1 MRISVLKSYVLS
13 RNNQPKFSSASSY
26 RGAFFGVIMTDS
38 KKPQAQYLKDYKAP
52 NFLIDHTDL
61 TFDLQPTNT
70 TVTSVLTLTRVG
82 DNQSPL
88 ILDGI
93 DLRLTSL
100 SIDAI
105 EITDYSVVDE
115 QLIIN
120 NLPER
125 CKLRIVTE
133 ISPETNT
140 SLEGLYLS
148 GGAYCTQ
155 CEAQGFRKITYYMDR
170 PDVLSTFD
178 VTIIADSSYT
188 HLLSNGNQ
196 IDKGETPD
204 GRHFS
209 KWQDPFKKPSY
220 LFALVAGD
228 FDVLNDT
235 YTTKS
240 GRKIDLAL
248 FVDKGNLPK
257 TPHAMQSLKKS
268 MQWDEE
274 RFNLEY
280 DLDIYM
286 IVAVDFFNMGAME
299 NKGLNI
305 FNSKCV
311 LANQETATDKDYHT
325 IESIVGHEY
334 FHNWTGN
341 RVTCRDWFQLSLK
354 EGLTVFRDQE
364 FSSDLGSR
372 ALNRIDAVKVMRT
385 HQFSEDAGPMA
396 HPIRPEKVIEMN
408 NFYTV
413 TVYDKGAEVIRMMH
427 TLLGEVNFQKGMAL
441 YFKRHDGQ
449 AVTCDDFV
457 SAMSDASG
465 VNLEQF
471 KRWYS
476 QAGTPRLNAVEHYD
490 SAANTYTLTI
500 EQNAPINQPDNKP
513 LHIPFAIE
521 LLDES
526 GSSIELQYKG
536 LKVSNVLDVTDK
548 KQSYT
553 FENVTCKPVAVL
565 LEDFSAPCILTQQTT
580 ELELLHIMR
589 FARSDF
595 SRWDAQQQLFIKAV
609 KAAINSDTQFQLSD
623 EIIEALRVL
632 IVSKQGDL
640 ALIAELLKLPSFDT
654 LAAEFEI
661 IPVDEIIRVVAQFEI
676 QIATSLNDELIAC
689 FGSLHDDGSINA
701 EAVAVRSLQ
710 QICLHYLAKVPS
722 TQTDKFIKLAAS
734 SSNMTNVLGA
744 LSAVVKASHP
754 LCDDLLSHFDS
765 QWRHDVLVMDKWFAL
780 QAMQTG
786 EDAIINI
793 KSLYEHPSFD
803 FSNPNRVRALVGSF
817 SYFNTQ
823 QFHRADGQGYELL
836 GDLLVK
842 LNAINPQNAS
852 RMLTPFMSWKR
863 YDKTRSA
870 LMKTQLERLSNLDG
884 LSDDLFEK
892 VEKALN

>member
-1 MRISVLKSYVLS
+1 M
-13 RNNQPKFSSASSY
+13 SATS
-26 RGAFFGVIMTDS
+26 
-38 KKPQAQYLKDYKAP
+38 KPQAQYLKDYQAP
-52 NFLIDHTDL
+52 QFSIQH
-61 TFDLQPTNT
+61 
-70 TVTSVLTLTRVG
+70 
-82 DNQSPL
+82 
-88 ILDGI
+88 I
-93 DLRLTSL
+93 DLRFELAPLKTSVQSTMTINRTDESNADLALDGVDLTLISVKV
-100 SIDAI
+100 DDKAYD
-105 EITDYSVVDE
+105 DYTLEDE
-115 QLIIN
+115 KLIIH
-120 NLPER
+120 NLPESFIL
-125 CKLRIVTE
+125 KIE
-133 ISPETNT
+133 NHIDPQTNT

-155 CEAQGFRKITYYMDR
+155 CEAEGFRKITYYLDR
-170 PDVLSTFD
+170 PDVLASFD
-178 VTIIADSSYT
+178 VTIIADKKYT

-196 IDKGETPD
+196 IESGNLDD
-204 GRHFS
+204 GRHFV

-228 FDVLNDT
+228 FDVLRDH
-235 YTTKS
+235 YTTQS
-240 GRKIDLAL
+240 GRKVELAL
-248 FVDKGNLPK
+248 FVDKGNLSK
-257 TPHAMQSLKKS
+257 TPHAMTSLKKS

-427 TLLGEVNFQKGMAL
+427 TLLGEEKFQQGMAL
-441 YFKRHDGQ
+441 YFERHDGQ

-457 SAMSDASG
+457 AAMSDASG
-465 VNLEQF
+465 IDLTQF

-476 QAGTPRLNAVEHYD
+476 QAGTPKLNVEQAYD
-490 SAANTYTLTI
+490 EQNQTFTLNI
-500 EQNAPINQPDNKP
+500 EQFAPDNQPNNAL

-521 LLDES
+521 LLDSEGQS
-526 GSSIELQYKG
+526 LPLVIDNQPQDS
-536 LKVSNVLDVTDK
+536 VL
-548 KQSYT
+548 
-553 FENVTCKPVAVL
+553 NVTEKTQQFVFEGIKQRPVAVL
-565 LEDFSAPCILTQQTT
+565 LEDFSAPCIVNQNTSAAD
-580 ELELLHIMR
+580 LLHIMR

-595 SRWDAQQQLFIKAV
+595 SRWDAQQRLFSNEM
-609 KAAINSDTQFQLSD
+609 KAAIASGEACLSD
-623 EIIEALRVL
+623 DILSALKLLVDNRE
-632 IVSKQGDL
+632 GDL
-640 ALIAELLKLPSFDT
+640 ALIAELLKLPSYDT
-654 LAAEFEI
+654 LAAEYAV
-661 IPVDEIIRVVAQFEI
+661 IPVDDIIAVQNAFES
-676 QIATSLNDELIAC
+676 QIANFLTESLVNCYNALE
-689 FGSLHDDGSINA
+689 DDGSTSA
-701 EAVAVRSLQ
+701 TAVAVRALKQ
-710 QICLHYLAKVPS
+710 LCLHYLAKTNHSDVNGLIEES
-722 TQTDKFIKLAAS
+722 AHS
-734 SSNMTNVLGA
+734 NNMTNALAA
-744 LSAVVKASHP
+744 LSAVVKANHS
-754 LCDDLLSHFDS
+754 LCDTLLTEFDAK
-765 QWRHDVLVMDKWFAL
+765 WRHDVLVMDKWFAL
-780 QAMQTG
+780 QAMKDSATSIS
-786 EDAIINI
+786 DI
-793 KSLYEHPSFD
+793 KALYDHPSFD
-803 FSNPNRVRALVGSF
+803 FGNPNRVRALVGSF
-817 SYFNTQ
+817 SHFNIT
-823 QFHRADGQGYELL
+823 QFHRTDGKGYQLL

-842 LNAINPQNAS
+842 LNDINPQNAS

-863 YDKTRSA
+863 YDENRSA
-870 LMKTQLERLSNLDG
+870 AMKAQLQRLADLDG

-892 VEKALN
+892 VEKALES

>member
-1 MRISVLKSYVLS
+1 MS
-13 RNNQPKFSSASSY
+13 
-26 RGAFFGVIMTDS
+26 TTT
-38 KKPQAQYLKDYKAP
+38 KPQAQYLKDYQAP
-52 NFLIDHTDL
+52 QFSIQHINLRFELAPLKTSVQSTMTINRTDESNADLALDGVDL
-61 TFDLQPTNT
+61 TLI
-70 TVTSVLTLTRVG
+70 SVKVDDQAYDDYTL
-82 DNQSPL
+82 
-88 ILDGI
+88 
-93 DLRLTSL
+93 
-100 SIDAI
+100 
-105 EITDYSVVDE
+105 EDE
-115 QLIIN
+115 KLIIH
-120 NLPER
+120 NLPASFILKIENH
-125 CKLRIVTE
+125 ID
-133 ISPETNT
+133 PQTNT

-155 CEAQGFRKITYYMDR
+155 CEAEGFRKITYYLDR
-170 PDVLSTFD
+170 PDVLASFD
-178 VTIIADSSYT
+178 VTIIADKKYT

-196 IDKGETPD
+196 IESGNLDD
-204 GRHFS
+204 GRHFV

-228 FDVLNDT
+228 FDVLRDH
-235 YTTKS
+235 YTTQS
-240 GRKIDLAL
+240 GRKVELAL
-248 FVDKGNLPK
+248 FVDKGNLSK
-257 TPHAMQSLKKS
+257 TPHAMTSLKKS

-427 TLLGEVNFQKGMAL
+427 TLLGEEKFQQGMAL
-441 YFKRHDGQ
+441 YFERHDGQ

-457 SAMSDASG
+457 AAMSDASG
-465 VNLEQF
+465 IDLTQF

-476 QAGTPRLNAVEHYD
+476 QAGTPKLSVEQEFDEKNQTFRL
-490 SAANTYTLTI
+490 SI
-500 EQNAPINQPDNKP
+500 EQFAPDNQPNNAL

-521 LLDES
+521 LLDSEGQS
-526 GSSIELQYKG
+526 LPLIIDNQLQD
-536 LKVSNVLDVTDK
+536 SVL
-548 KQSYT
+548 
-553 FENVTCKPVAVL
+553 NVTEKTQQFVFEGIKQRPVAVL
-565 LEDFSAPCILTQQTT
+565 LEDFSAPCIVNQDTSAAD
-580 ELELLHIMR
+580 LLHIMR

-595 SRWDAQQQLFIKAV
+595 SRWDAQQRLFTNEM
-609 KAAINSDTQFQLSD
+609 KAAIASGEACLSD
-623 EIIEALRVL
+623 DILFALKAL
-632 IVSKQGDL
+632 IDQREGDL
-640 ALIAELLKLPSFDT
+640 ALIAELLKLPSYDT
-654 LAAEFEI
+654 LAAEYAV
-661 IPVDEIIRVVAQFEI
+661 IPVDDIIAVQNAFES
-676 QIATSLNDELIAC
+676 QIATHLTESLVNCYNALE
-689 FGSLHDDGSINA
+689 DDGSTSA
-701 EAVAVRSLQ
+701 TAVAVRALKQ
-710 QICLHYLAKVPS
+710 LCLHYLAKTNHSDVNS
-722 TQTDKFIKLAAS
+722 LIIESAHS
-734 SSNMTNVLGA
+734 INMTNALAA
-744 LSAVVKASHP
+744 LSAVVKANHS
-754 LCDDLLSHFDS
+754 LCDTLLTEFDAK
-765 QWRHDVLVMDKWFAL
+765 WRHDVLVMDKWFAL
-780 QAMQTG
+780 QAMKDSATS
-786 EDAIINI
+786 INDI
-793 KSLYEHPSFD
+793 KALYEHPSFD
-803 FSNPNRVRALVGSF
+803 FGNPNRVRALVGSF
-817 SYFNTQ
+817 SHFNIT
-823 QFHRADGQGYELL
+823 QFHRADGKGYQLL

-842 LNAINPQNAS
+842 LNDINPQNAS

-863 YDKTRSA
+863 YDENRSA
-870 LMKTQLERLSNLDG
+870 AMKAQLQRLADLDG

-892 VEKALN
+892 VEKALES

>member
-1 MRISVLKSYVLS
+1 MTE
-13 RNNQPKFSSASSY
+13 SS
-26 RGAFFGVIMTDS
+26 
-38 KKPQAQYLKDYKAP
+38 KPQAQYLKDYKAP
-52 NFLIDHTDL
+52 DFLIDHTEL
-61 TFDLQPTNT
+61 TFDLQPLSTK
-70 TVTSVLTLTRVG
+70 VSSLLTLTRVG
-82 DNQSPL
+82 DKKAPL
-88 ILDGI
+88 VLDGI
-93 DLRLTSL
+93 DLRLLSL
-100 SIDAI
+100 SIDTVD
-105 EITDYSVVDE
+105 ITDYEIIGE

-120 NLPER
+120 NLPDS
-125 CKLRIVTE
+125 CQLSIVTE

-170 PDVLSTFD
+170 PDVLATFD
-178 VTIIADSSYT
+178 VTIIADKKYLQ
-188 HLLSNGNQ
+188 LLSNGNQ
-196 IDKGETPD
+196 VDSGETQD
-204 GRHFS
+204 GRHFV

-228 FDVLNDT
+228 FDVLKDT

-240 GRKIDLAL
+240 GRDVELAL
-248 FVDKGNLPK
+248 FVDKGNLSK
-257 TPHAMQSLKKS
+257 TPHAIASLKKA

-299 NKGLNI
+299 NKGLNV

-427 TLLGEVNFQKGMAL
+427 TLLGETNFQKGMTL
-441 YFKRHDGQ
+441 YFERHDGQ

-465 VNLEQF
+465 VDLEQF
-471 KRWYS
+471 KQWYS
-476 QAGTPRLNAVEHYD
+476 QSGTPRLNAIQEFD
-490 SAANTYTLTI
+490 SSSNTYTLTI
-500 EQNAPINQPDNKP
+500 EQTAPANQPENKK

-521 LLDES
+521 LLDAN
-526 GSSIELQYKG
+526 GQSIALQYKG
-536 LKVSNVLDVTDK
+536 KKLDHVLDVTNAT
-548 KQSYT
+548 QT
-553 FENVTCKPVAVL
+553 FSFDNILEKPVAVL
-565 LEDFSAPCILTQQTT
+565 LEDFSAPCILNQQTT
-580 ELELLHIMR
+580 EPELLHIMR

-595 SRWDAQQQLFIKAV
+595 SRWDAQQQLFIKAI
-609 KAAINSDTQFQLSD
+609 KSQITDATNSVLSS
-623 EIIEALRVL
+623 EIINALRVL
-632 IVSKQGDL
+632 INTKEGDL
-640 ALIAELLKLPSFDT
+640 ALIAELFKLPSFDT
-654 LAAEFEI
+654 LAAEFDV
-661 IPVDEIIRVVAQFEI
+661 IPVDDIIEITEKFEQ
-676 QIATSLNDELIAC
+676 QIADELADELLSC
-689 FGSLHDDGSINA
+689 YESLEDDGSISA
-701 EAVAVRSLQ
+701 SAVANRALK
-710 QICLHYLAKVPS
+710 QICLHYLAK
-722 TQTDKFIKLAAS
+722 TQKPEAVTFIKEAAS
-734 SSNMTNVLGA
+734 STNMTNVLGA

-754 LCDDLLSHFDS
+754 VRDELLSHFDS

-780 QAMQTG
+780 QAMQSGST
-786 EDAIINI
+786 AIDDI
-793 KSLYEHPSFD
+793 KALYEHPCFD

-817 SYFNTQ
+817 SHFNTA
-823 QFHRADGQGYELL
+823 QFHRADAQGYALL
-836 GDLLVK
+836 GDLLIK

-863 YDKTRSA
+863 YDDVRSQA
-870 LMKTQLERLSNLDG
+870 MKLQLQRLANLDG
-884 LSDDLFEK
+884 LSADLYEK
-892 VEKALN
+892 VEKALA

>member
-1 MRISVLKSYVLS
+1 M
-13 RNNQPKFSSASSY
+13 SATS
-26 RGAFFGVIMTDS
+26 
-38 KKPQAQYLKDYKAP
+38 KPQAQYLKDYQAP
-52 NFLIDHTDL
+52 QFSIQHIDLHFELAPLKTSVQSTMTINRTDESNADLSLDGVDL
-61 TFDLQPTNT
+61 TLI
-70 TVTSVLTLTRVG
+70 SVIIDDKAYNDYTL
-82 DNQSPL
+82 
-88 ILDGI
+88 
-93 DLRLTSL
+93 
-100 SIDAI
+100 
-105 EITDYSVVDE
+105 EDE
-115 QLIIN
+115 KLIIH
-120 NLPER
+120 NLPKNFILKIENQ
-125 CKLRIVTE
+125 ID
-133 ISPETNT
+133 PQTNT

-155 CEAQGFRKITYYMDR
+155 CEAEGFRKITYYLDR
-170 PDVLSTFD
+170 PDVLASFD
-178 VTIIADSSYT
+178 VTIIADKKYT

-196 IDKGETPD
+196 IESGNLDD
-204 GRHFS
+204 GRHFV

-228 FDVLNDT
+228 FDVLRDH
-235 YTTKS
+235 YTTQS
-240 GRKIDLAL
+240 GRKVELAL
-248 FVDKGNLPK
+248 FVDKGNLSK
-257 TPHAMQSLKKS
+257 TPHAMTSLKKS

-427 TLLGEVNFQKGMAL
+427 TLLGEEKFQLGMAL
-441 YFKRHDGQ
+441 YFERHDGQ

-457 SAMSDASG
+457 AAMSDASG
-465 VNLEQF
+465 IDLTQF

-476 QAGTPRLNAVEHYD
+476 QAGTPKLNVEQVY
-490 SAANTYTLTI
+490 NEQNQTFTLSI
-500 EQNAPINQPDNKP
+500 EQFAPDNQPNNAL

-521 LLDES
+521 LLDSEGQS
-526 GSSIELQYKG
+526 LPLVIDNQPQDS
-536 LKVSNVLDVTDK
+536 VL
-548 KQSYT
+548 
-553 FENVTCKPVAVL
+553 NVTEKTQKFVFEDITQRPVAVL
-565 LEDFSAPCILTQQTT
+565 LEDFSAPCIVNQNTSAAD
-580 ELELLHIMR
+580 LLHIMR

-595 SRWDAQQQLFIKAV
+595 SRWDAQQRLFTNEM
-609 KAAINSDTQFQLSD
+609 KAAIASGEACLSD
-623 EIIEALRVL
+623 DILSALKLLVDNRE
-632 IVSKQGDL
+632 GDL
-640 ALIAELLKLPSFDT
+640 ALIAELLKLPSYDT
-654 LAAEFEI
+654 LAAEYAV
-661 IPVDEIIRVVAQFEI
+661 IPVDDIIAVQNAFES
-676 QIATSLNDELIAC
+676 QIANFLTESLVNCYNALD
-689 FGSLHDDGSINA
+689 DDGSTSA
-701 EAVAVRSLQ
+701 TAVAVRALKQ
-710 QICLHYLAKVPS
+710 LCLYYLAKTNHSEVS
-722 TQTDKFIKLAAS
+722 SLIRESAN
-734 SSNMTNVLGA
+734 SSNMTNALAA
-744 LSAVVKASHP
+744 LSAVVKANHP
-754 LCDDLLSHFDS
+754 LCDTLLNEFDAK
-765 QWRHDVLVMDKWFAL
+765 WRHDVLVMDKWFAL
-780 QAMQTG
+780 QAMKDSATS
-786 EDAIINI
+786 INDI
-793 KSLYEHPSFD
+793 KALYDHPSFD
-803 FSNPNRVRALVGSF
+803 FGNPNRVRALVGSF
-817 SYFNTQ
+817 SHFNIT
-823 QFHRADGQGYELL
+823 QFHRADGKGYQLL

-842 LNAINPQNAS
+842 LNDINPQNAS

-863 YDKTRSA
+863 YDENRSA
-870 LMKTQLERLSNLDG
+870 AMKAQLQRLADLDG

-892 VEKALN
+892 VEKALES

>member
-1 MRISVLKSYVLS
+1 MTVSAK
-13 RNNQPKFSSASSY
+13 PK
-26 RGAFFGVIMTDS
+26 
-38 KKPQAQYLKDYKAP
+38 AQYLKDYTAP
-52 NFLIDHTDL
+52 NFSIEHTEL
-61 TFDLQPTNT
+61 TFDLQPLNT
-70 TVTSVLTLTRVG
+70 KVTALLTLKRTT
-82 DNQSPL
+82 NQNSAL
-88 ILDGI
+88 VLDGI
-93 DLRLTSL
+93 DLQLVELQVDNIAYTNYK
-100 SIDAI
+100 I
-105 EITDYSVVDE
+105 EGE
-115 QLIIN
+115 HLIIN
-120 NLPER
+120 DLPHT
-125 CKLRIVTE
+125 CQLKIVTE
-133 ISPETNT
+133 ISPDTNT

-155 CEAQGFRKITYYMDR
+155 CEAQGFRKITYFLDR
-170 PDVLSTFD
+170 PDVLSTYD
-178 VTIIADSSYT
+178 VTIIADKSFK

-196 IDKGETPD
+196 IDSGETAD
-204 GRHFS
+204 GRHFA

-228 FDVLNDT
+228 FDVLKDT

-240 GRKIDLAL
+240 GREIELAL
-248 FVDKGNLPK
+248 FVDKGNLSK
-257 TPHAMQSLKKS
+257 TPHAINSLRKA
-268 MQWDEE
+268 MHWDET

-299 NKGLNI
+299 NKGLNV

-427 TLLGEVNFQKGMAL
+427 TLLGEVNFQKGMQL
-441 YFKRHDGQ
+441 YFERHDGQ

-457 SAMSDASG
+457 AAMSDASG
-465 VNLEQF
+465 IDLTQF

-476 QAGTPRLNAVEHYD
+476 QSGTPRLNATQHYD
-490 SAANTYTLTI
+490 HDKQLYTLTI
-500 EQNAPINQPDNKP
+500 EQTAPLNQPDNKS

-521 LLDES
+521 LLDEN
-526 GSSIELQYKG
+526 GQSIALTYQGEKRDH
-536 LKVSNVLDVTDK
+536 VL
-548 KQSYT
+548 
-553 FENVTCKPVAVL
+553 NVTAPTQTFYFDQIPARPVAVL
-565 LEDFSAPCILTQQTT
+565 LEDFSAPCILSQQNS
-580 ELELLHIMR
+580 EPDLLHIMR
-589 FARSDF
+589 YARSDF
-595 SRWDAQQQLFIKAV
+595 SRWDAQQQLFINAVKQAV
-609 KAAINSDTQFQLSD
+609 KAPEHATLSENVIN
-623 EIIEALRVL
+623 ALRVL
-632 IVSKQGDL
+632 ISAQSGDL
-640 ALIAELLKLPSFDT
+640 ALVAELIKLPSFDT
-654 LAAEFEI
+654 FAAEFDI
-661 IPVDEIIRVVAQFEI
+661 IPVDEIITITRLFEQ
-676 QIATSLNDELIAC
+676 QIAEQLSDELLHC
-689 FGSLHDDGSINA
+689 YSSLVDDGSINPD
-701 EAVAVRSLQ
+701 AVAIRALKGV
-710 QICLHYLAKVPS
+710 CLHYLAKIPS
-722 TQTDKFIKLAAS
+722 EQVDRFIKESADS
-734 SSNMTNVLGA
+734 PNMTNVLA
-744 LSAVVKASHP
+744 SLSAVVKASHP
-754 LCDDLLSHFDS
+754 LRTTLLDHFDS

-780 QAMQTG
+780 QAMQSG
-786 EDAIINI
+786 DDAIDNI
-793 KSLYEHPSFD
+793 KALYAHPSFD

-817 SYFNTQ
+817 SHFNTA
-823 QFHRADGQGYELL
+823 QFHRKDGEGYALL
-836 GDLLVK
+836 GDLLIK

-863 YDKTRSA
+863 FDTTRA
-870 LMKTQLERLSNLDG
+870 QAMKAQLQRLANLEG
-884 LSDDLFEK
+884 LSADLFEK

>member
-1 MRISVLKSYVLS
+1 M
-13 RNNQPKFSSASSY
+13 SATS
-26 RGAFFGVIMTDS
+26 
-38 KKPQAQYLKDYKAP
+38 KPQAQYLKDYQAP
-52 NFLIDHTDL
+52 QFSIQH
-61 TFDLQPTNT
+61 
-70 TVTSVLTLTRVG
+70 
-82 DNQSPL
+82 
-88 ILDGI
+88 I
-93 DLRLTSL
+93 DLRFELAPLKTSVQSTMTINRTDESNADLALDGVDLTLISVKV
-100 SIDAI
+100 DDKAYD
-105 EITDYSVVDE
+105 DYTLEDE
-115 QLIIN
+115 KLIIH
-120 NLPER
+120 NLPESFIL
-125 CKLRIVTE
+125 KIE
-133 ISPETNT
+133 NHIDPQTNT

-155 CEAQGFRKITYYMDR
+155 CEAEGFRKITYYLDR
-170 PDVLSTFD
+170 PDVLASFD
-178 VTIIADSSYT
+178 VTIIADKKYT

-196 IDKGETPD
+196 IESGNLDD
-204 GRHFS
+204 GRHFV

-228 FDVLNDT
+228 FDVLRDH
-235 YTTKS
+235 YTTQS
-240 GRKIDLAL
+240 GRKVELAL
-248 FVDKGNLPK
+248 FVDKGNLSK
-257 TPHAMQSLKKS
+257 TPHAMTSLKKS

-427 TLLGEVNFQKGMAL
+427 TLLGEEKFQQGMAL
-441 YFKRHDGQ
+441 YFERHDGQ

-457 SAMSDASG
+457 AAMSDASG
-465 VNLEQF
+465 IDLTQF

-476 QAGTPRLNAVEHYD
+476 QAGTPKLNVEQAYD
-490 SAANTYTLTI
+490 EQNQTFTLNI
-500 EQNAPINQPDNKP
+500 EQFAPDNQPNNAL

-521 LLDES
+521 LLDSEGQSLPLVIDNQPQES
-526 GSSIELQYKG
+526 
-536 LKVSNVLDVTDK
+536 VL
-548 KQSYT
+548 
-553 FENVTCKPVAVL
+553 NVTEKTQQFVFEGIKQRPVAVL
-565 LEDFSAPCILTQQTT
+565 LEDFSAPCIVNQNTSAAD
-580 ELELLHIMR
+580 LLHIMR

-595 SRWDAQQQLFIKAV
+595 SRWDAQQRLFTNEM
-609 KAAINSDTQFQLSD
+609 KAAIASGEACLSD
-623 EIIEALRVL
+623 DILSALKLLVDNRE
-632 IVSKQGDL
+632 GDL
-640 ALIAELLKLPSFDT
+640 ALIAELLKLPSYDT
-654 LAAEFEI
+654 LAAEYAV
-661 IPVDEIIRVVAQFEI
+661 IPVDDIIAVQNAFES
-676 QIATSLNDELIAC
+676 QIANFLTESLVNCYNALE
-689 FGSLHDDGSINA
+689 DDGSTSA
-701 EAVAVRSLQ
+701 TAVAVRALKQ
-710 QICLHYLAKVPS
+710 LCLHYLAKTNHSDVNGLIEES
-722 TQTDKFIKLAAS
+722 AHS
-734 SSNMTNVLGA
+734 NNMTNALAA
-744 LSAVVKASHP
+744 LSAVVKANHS
-754 LCDDLLSHFDS
+754 LCDTLLTEFDAK
-765 QWRHDVLVMDKWFAL
+765 WRHDVLVMDKWFAL
-780 QAMQTG
+780 QAMKDSATSIS
-786 EDAIINI
+786 DI
-793 KSLYEHPSFD
+793 KALYDHPSFD
-803 FSNPNRVRALVGSF
+803 FGNPNRVRALVGSF
-817 SYFNTQ
+817 SHFNIT
-823 QFHRADGQGYELL
+823 QFHRADGKGYQLL

-842 LNAINPQNAS
+842 LNNINPQNAS

-863 YDKTRSA
+863 YDENRSA
-870 LMKTQLERLSNLDG
+870 AMKAQLQRLADLDG

-892 VEKALN
+892 VEKALES

>member
-1 MRISVLKSYVLS
+1 MS
-13 RNNQPKFSSASSY
+13 
-26 RGAFFGVIMTDS
+26 TTT
-38 KKPQAQYLKDYKAP
+38 KPQAQYLKDYQAP
-52 NFLIDHTDL
+52 QFSIQHINLRFELAPLKTSVQSTMTINRTDESNADLALDGVDL
-61 TFDLQPTNT
+61 TLI
-70 TVTSVLTLTRVG
+70 SVKVDDQAYDDYTL
-82 DNQSPL
+82 
-88 ILDGI
+88 
-93 DLRLTSL
+93 
-100 SIDAI
+100 
-105 EITDYSVVDE
+105 EDE
-115 QLIIN
+115 KLIIH
-120 NLPER
+120 NLPASFILKIENH
-125 CKLRIVTE
+125 ID
-133 ISPETNT
+133 PQTNT

-155 CEAQGFRKITYYMDR
+155 CEAEGFRKITYYLDR
-170 PDVLSTFD
+170 PDVLASFD
-178 VTIIADSSYT
+178 VTIIADKKYT

-196 IDKGETPD
+196 IESGNLDD
-204 GRHFS
+204 GRHFV

-228 FDVLNDT
+228 FDVLRDH
-235 YTTKS
+235 YTTQS
-240 GRKIDLAL
+240 GRKVELAL
-248 FVDKGNLPK
+248 FVDKGNLSK
-257 TPHAMQSLKKS
+257 TPHAMTSLKKS

-427 TLLGEVNFQKGMAL
+427 TLLGEEKFQQGMAL
-441 YFKRHDGQ
+441 YFERHDGQ

-457 SAMSDASG
+457 AAMSDASG
-465 VNLEQF
+465 IDLTQF

-476 QAGTPRLNAVEHYD
+476 QAGTPKLSVEQEFD
-490 SAANTYTLTI
+490 EKNQTFTLSI
-500 EQNAPINQPDNKP
+500 EQFAPDNQPNNAL

-521 LLDES
+521 LLDSEGQS
-526 GSSIELQYKG
+526 LPLIIDNQLQD
-536 LKVSNVLDVTDK
+536 SVL
-548 KQSYT
+548 
-553 FENVTCKPVAVL
+553 NVTEKTQQFVFEGIKQRPVAVL
-565 LEDFSAPCILTQQTT
+565 LEDFSAPCIVNQDTSAAD
-580 ELELLHIMR
+580 LLHIMR

-595 SRWDAQQQLFIKAV
+595 SHWDAQQRLFTNEM
-609 KAAINSDTQFQLSD
+609 KAAIASGEACLSD
-623 EIIEALRVL
+623 DILFALKAL
-632 IVSKQGDL
+632 IDQREGDL
-640 ALIAELLKLPSFDT
+640 ALIAELLKLPSYDT
-654 LAAEFEI
+654 LAAEYAV
-661 IPVDEIIRVVAQFEI
+661 IPVDDIIAVQNAFES
-676 QIATSLNDELIAC
+676 QIATHLTESLVNCYNALE
-689 FGSLHDDGSINA
+689 DDGSTSA
-701 EAVAVRSLQ
+701 TAVAVRALKQ
-710 QICLHYLAKVPS
+710 LCLHYLAKTNHSDVNS
-722 TQTDKFIKLAAS
+722 LIIESAHS
-734 SSNMTNVLGA
+734 INMTNALAA
-744 LSAVVKASHP
+744 LSAVVKANHS
-754 LCDDLLSHFDS
+754 LCDTLLTEFDAK
-765 QWRHDVLVMDKWFAL
+765 WRHDVLVMDKWFAL
-780 QAMQTG
+780 QAMKDSATS
-786 EDAIINI
+786 INDI
-793 KSLYEHPSFD
+793 KALYEHPSFD
-803 FSNPNRVRALVGSF
+803 FGNPNRVRALVGSF
-817 SYFNTQ
+817 SHFNIT
-823 QFHRADGQGYELL
+823 QFHRADGKGYQLL

-842 LNAINPQNAS
+842 LNDINPQNAS

-863 YDKTRSA
+863 YDENRSA
-870 LMKTQLERLSNLDG
+870 AMKAQLQRLADLDG

-892 VEKALN
+892 VEKALES

>member
-1 MRISVLKSYVLS
+1 M
-13 RNNQPKFSSASSY
+13 SATS
-26 RGAFFGVIMTDS
+26 
-38 KKPQAQYLKDYKAP
+38 KPQAQYLKDYQAP
-52 NFLIDHTDL
+52 QFSIQH
-61 TFDLQPTNT
+61 
-70 TVTSVLTLTRVG
+70 
-82 DNQSPL
+82 
-88 ILDGI
+88 I
-93 DLRLTSL
+93 DLRFELAPLKTSVQSTMTINRTDESNADLALDGVDLTLISL
-100 SIDAI
+100 MVDDKAYD
-105 EITDYSVVDE
+105 DYTLEDE
-115 QLIIN
+115 KLIIH
-120 NLPER
+120 NLPESFIL
-125 CKLRIVTE
+125 KIE
-133 ISPETNT
+133 NHIDPQTNT

-155 CEAQGFRKITYYMDR
+155 CEAEGFRKITYYLDR
-170 PDVLSTFD
+170 PDVLASFD
-178 VTIIADSSYT
+178 VTIIADKKYT

-196 IDKGETPD
+196 IESGNLDD
-204 GRHFS
+204 GRHFV

-228 FDVLNDT
+228 FDVLRDH
-235 YTTKS
+235 YTTQS
-240 GRKIDLAL
+240 GRKVELAL
-248 FVDKGNLPK
+248 FVDKGNLSK
-257 TPHAMQSLKKS
+257 TPHAMTSLKKS

-427 TLLGEVNFQKGMAL
+427 TLLGEEKFQQGMAL
-441 YFKRHDGQ
+441 YFERHDGQ

-457 SAMSDASG
+457 AAMSDASG
-465 VNLEQF
+465 IDLTQF

-476 QAGTPRLNAVEHYD
+476 QAGTPKLNVEQAYD
-490 SAANTYTLTI
+490 EQNQTFTLSI
-500 EQNAPINQPDNKP
+500 EQFAPDNQPNNAL

-521 LLDES
+521 LLDSEGQS
-526 GSSIELQYKG
+526 LPLVIDNQPQDS
-536 LKVSNVLDVTDK
+536 VL
-548 KQSYT
+548 
-553 FENVTCKPVAVL
+553 NVTEKTQQFVFEGIKQRPVAVL
-565 LEDFSAPCILTQQTT
+565 LEDFSAPCIVNQNTSAAD
-580 ELELLHIMR
+580 LLHIMR

-595 SRWDAQQQLFIKAV
+595 SRWDAQQRLFTNEM
-609 KAAINSDTQFQLSD
+609 KAAIASGEACLSD
-623 EIIEALRVL
+623 DILSALKLLVDNRE
-632 IVSKQGDL
+632 GDL
-640 ALIAELLKLPSFDT
+640 ALIAELLKLPSYDT
-654 LAAEFEI
+654 LAAEYAV
-661 IPVDEIIRVVAQFEI
+661 IPVDDIIAVQNAFES
-676 QIATSLNDELIAC
+676 QIANFLTESLVNCYNALE
-689 FGSLHDDGSINA
+689 DDGSTSA
-701 EAVAVRSLQ
+701 TAVAVRALKQ
-710 QICLHYLAKVPS
+710 LCLHYLAKTNHSDVNGLIEES
-722 TQTDKFIKLAAS
+722 AHS
-734 SSNMTNVLGA
+734 NNMTNVLSA
-744 LSAVVKASHP
+744 LSAVVKANHS
-754 LCDDLLSHFDS
+754 LCDTLLTEFDAK
-765 QWRHDVLVMDKWFAL
+765 WRHDVLVMDKWFAL
-780 QAMQTG
+780 QAMKDSATSIS
-786 EDAIINI
+786 DI
-793 KSLYEHPSFD
+793 KALYDHPSFD
-803 FSNPNRVRALVGSF
+803 FGNPNRVRALVGSF
-817 SYFNTQ
+817 SHFNIT
-823 QFHRADGQGYELL
+823 QFHRADGEGYQLL

-842 LNAINPQNAS
+842 LNDINPQNAS

-863 YDKTRSA
+863 YDENRSA
-870 LMKTQLERLSNLDG
+870 AMKAQLQRLADLDG

-892 VEKALN
+892 VEKALES

>member
-1 MRISVLKSYVLS
+1 MTE
-13 RNNQPKFSSASSY
+13 SS
-26 RGAFFGVIMTDS
+26 
-38 KKPQAQYLKDYKAP
+38 KPQAQYLKDYKAP
-52 NFLIDHTDL
+52 DFLIDHTEL
-61 TFDLQPTNT
+61 TFDLQPLSTK
-70 TVTSVLTLTRVG
+70 VSSLLTLTRVG
-82 DNQSPL
+82 DKKAPL
-88 ILDGI
+88 VLDGI
-93 DLRLTSL
+93 DLRLLSL
-100 SIDAI
+100 SIDTVD
-105 EITDYSVVDE
+105 ITDYEIIGE

-120 NLPER
+120 NLPDS
-125 CKLRIVTE
+125 CQLSIVTE

-170 PDVLSTFD
+170 PDVLATFD
-178 VTIIADSSYT
+178 VTIIADKKYLQ
-188 HLLSNGNQ
+188 LLSNGNQ
-196 IDKGETPD
+196 VDSGETQD
-204 GRHFS
+204 GRHFV

-228 FDVLNDT
+228 FDVLKDT
-235 YTTKS
+235 YMTKS
-240 GRKIDLAL
+240 GRDVELAL
-248 FVDKGNLPK
+248 FVDKGNLSK
-257 TPHAMQSLKKS
+257 TPHAIASLKKA

-299 NKGLNI
+299 NKGLNV

-427 TLLGEVNFQKGMAL
+427 TLLGETNFQKGMTL
-441 YFKRHDGQ
+441 YFERHDGQ

-465 VNLEQF
+465 VDLEQF
-471 KRWYS
+471 KQWYS
-476 QAGTPRLNAVEHYD
+476 QSGTPRLNAIQEFD
-490 SAANTYTLTI
+490 SSSNTYTLTI
-500 EQNAPINQPDNKP
+500 EQTAPANQPENKK

-521 LLDES
+521 LLDAN
-526 GSSIELQYKG
+526 GQSIALQYKG
-536 LKVSNVLDVTDK
+536 KKLDHVLDVTNAT
-548 KQSYT
+548 QT
-553 FENVTCKPVAVL
+553 FSFDNILEKPVAVL
-565 LEDFSAPCILTQQTT
+565 LEDFSAPCILNQQTT
-580 ELELLHIMR
+580 EPELLHIMR

-595 SRWDAQQQLFIKAV
+595 SRWDAQQQLFIKAI
-609 KAAINSDTQFQLSD
+609 KSQITDATNSVLSS
-623 EIIEALRVL
+623 EIINALRVL
-632 IVSKQGDL
+632 INTKEGDL
-640 ALIAELLKLPSFDT
+640 ALIAELFKLPSFDT
-654 LAAEFEI
+654 LAAEFDV
-661 IPVDEIIRVVAQFEI
+661 IPVDDIIEITEKFEQ
-676 QIATSLNDELIAC
+676 QIADELADELLSC
-689 FGSLHDDGSINA
+689 YESLEDDGSISA
-701 EAVAVRSLQ
+701 SAVANRALK
-710 QICLHYLAKVPS
+710 QICLHYLAK
-722 TQTDKFIKLAAS
+722 TQSPEAVTFIKEAAS
-734 SSNMTNVLGA
+734 STNMTNVLGA

-754 LCDDLLSHFDS
+754 VRDELLSHFDS

-780 QAMQTG
+780 QAMQSGST
-786 EDAIINI
+786 AIDDI
-793 KSLYEHPSFD
+793 KALYEHPCFD

-817 SYFNTQ
+817 SHFNTA
-823 QFHRADGQGYELL
+823 QFHRADAQGYALL
-836 GDLLVK
+836 GDLLIK

-863 YDKTRSA
+863 YDDVRSQA
-870 LMKTQLERLSNLDG
+870 MKLQLQRLANLDG
-884 LSDDLFEK
+884 LSADLYEK
-892 VEKALN
+892 VEKALA

>member
-1 MRISVLKSYVLS
+1 MTE
-13 RNNQPKFSSASSY
+13 SS
-26 RGAFFGVIMTDS
+26 
-38 KKPQAQYLKDYKAP
+38 KPQAQYLKDYKAP
-52 NFLIDHTDL
+52 DFLIDHTEL
-61 TFDLQPTNT
+61 TFDLQPLSTK
-70 TVTSVLTLTRVG
+70 VSSLLTLTRVG
-82 DNQSPL
+82 DKKAPL
-88 ILDGI
+88 VLDGI
-93 DLRLTSL
+93 DLRLLSL
-100 SIDAI
+100 SIDTVD
-105 EITDYSVVDE
+105 ITDYEIIGE

-120 NLPER
+120 NLPDS
-125 CKLRIVTE
+125 CQLSIVTE

-170 PDVLSTFD
+170 PDVLATFD
-178 VTIIADSSYT
+178 VTIIADKKYLQ
-188 HLLSNGNQ
+188 LLSNGNQ
-196 IDKGETPD
+196 VDSGETQD
-204 GRHFS
+204 GRHFV

-228 FDVLNDT
+228 FDVLKDT

-240 GRKIDLAL
+240 GRDVELAL
-248 FVDKGNLPK
+248 FVDKGNLSK
-257 TPHAMQSLKKS
+257 TPHAIASLKKA

-299 NKGLNI
+299 NKGLNV

-427 TLLGEVNFQKGMAL
+427 TLLGETNFQKGMTL
-441 YFKRHDGQ
+441 YFERHDGQ

-465 VNLEQF
+465 VDLEQF
-471 KRWYS
+471 KQWYS
-476 QAGTPRLNAVEHYD
+476 QSGTPRLNAIQEFD
-490 SAANTYTLTI
+490 SSSNTYTLTI
-500 EQNAPINQPDNKP
+500 EQTAPANQPENKK

-521 LLDES
+521 LLDAN
-526 GSSIELQYKG
+526 GQSIALQYKG
-536 LKVSNVLDVTDK
+536 KKLDHVLDVTNTT
-548 KQSYT
+548 QT
-553 FENVTCKPVAVL
+553 FSFDNILEKPVAVL
-565 LEDFSAPCILTQQTT
+565 LEDLSAPCILNQQTT
-580 ELELLHIMR
+580 EPELLHIMR

-595 SRWDAQQQLFIKAV
+595 SRWDAQQQLFIKAI
-609 KAAINSDTQFQLSD
+609 KSQITDATNSVLSS
-623 EIIEALRVL
+623 EIINALRVL
-632 IVSKQGDL
+632 INTKEGDL
-640 ALIAELLKLPSFDT
+640 ALIAELFKLPSFDT
-654 LAAEFEI
+654 LAAEFDV
-661 IPVDEIIRVVAQFEI
+661 IPVDDIIEITEKFEQ
-676 QIATSLNDELIAC
+676 QIADELADELLSC
-689 FGSLHDDGSINA
+689 YGSLEDDGSISA
-701 EAVAVRSLQ
+701 SAVANRALK
-710 QICLHYLAKVPS
+710 QICLHYLAK
-722 TQTDKFIKLAAS
+722 TQSPEAVTFIKEAAS
-734 SSNMTNVLGA
+734 STNMTNVLGA

-754 LCDDLLSHFDS
+754 VRDELLSHFDS

-780 QAMQTG
+780 QAMQSGST
-786 EDAIINI
+786 AIDDI
-793 KSLYEHPSFD
+793 KALYEHPCFD

-817 SYFNTQ
+817 SHFNTA
-823 QFHRADGQGYELL
+823 QFHRADAQGYALL
-836 GDLLVK
+836 GDLLIK

-863 YDKTRSA
+863 YDDVRSQA
-870 LMKTQLERLSNLDG
+870 MKLQLQRLANLDG
-884 LSDDLFEK
+884 LSADLYEK
-892 VEKALN
+892 VEKALA

>member
-1 MRISVLKSYVLS
+1 M
-13 RNNQPKFSSASSY
+13 SATS
-26 RGAFFGVIMTDS
+26 
-38 KKPQAQYLKDYKAP
+38 KPQAQYLKDYQAP
-52 NFLIDHTDL
+52 QFSIQH
-61 TFDLQPTNT
+61 
-70 TVTSVLTLTRVG
+70 
-82 DNQSPL
+82 
-88 ILDGI
+88 I
-93 DLRLTSL
+93 DLRFELAPLKTSVQSTMTINRTDESNADLALDGVDLTLISL
-100 SIDAI
+100 MVDDKAYD
-105 EITDYSVVDE
+105 DYTLEDE
-115 QLIIN
+115 KLIIH
-120 NLPER
+120 NLPESFIL
-125 CKLRIVTE
+125 KIE
-133 ISPETNT
+133 NHIDPQTNT

-155 CEAQGFRKITYYMDR
+155 CEAEGFRKITYYLDR
-170 PDVLSTFD
+170 PDVLASFD
-178 VTIIADSSYT
+178 VTIIADKKYT

-196 IDKGETPD
+196 IESGNLDD
-204 GRHFS
+204 GRHFV

-228 FDVLNDT
+228 FDVLRDH
-235 YTTKS
+235 YTTQS
-240 GRKIDLAL
+240 GRKVELAL
-248 FVDKGNLPK
+248 FVDKGNLSK
-257 TPHAMQSLKKS
+257 TPHAMTSLKKS

-427 TLLGEVNFQKGMAL
+427 TLLGEEKFQQGMAL
-441 YFKRHDGQ
+441 YFERHDGQ

-457 SAMSDASG
+457 AAMSDASG
-465 VNLEQF
+465 IDLTQF

-476 QAGTPRLNAVEHYD
+476 QAGTPKLNVEQAYD
-490 SAANTYTLTI
+490 EQNQTFTLSI
-500 EQNAPINQPDNKP
+500 EQFAPDNQPNNAL

-521 LLDES
+521 LLDSEGQS
-526 GSSIELQYKG
+526 LPLVIDNQPQDS
-536 LKVSNVLDVTDK
+536 VL
-548 KQSYT
+548 
-553 FENVTCKPVAVL
+553 NVTEKTQQFVFEGIKQRPVAVL
-565 LEDFSAPCILTQQTT
+565 LEDFSAPCIVNQNTSAAD
-580 ELELLHIMR
+580 LLHIMR

-595 SRWDAQQQLFIKAV
+595 SRWDAQQRLFTNEM
-609 KAAINSDTQFQLSD
+609 KAAIASGEACLSD
-623 EIIEALRVL
+623 DILSALKLLVDNRE
-632 IVSKQGDL
+632 GDL
-640 ALIAELLKLPSFDT
+640 ALIAELLKLPSYDT
-654 LAAEFEI
+654 LAAEYAV
-661 IPVDEIIRVVAQFEI
+661 IPVDDIIAVQNAFES
-676 QIATSLNDELIAC
+676 QIANFLTESLVNCYNALE
-689 FGSLHDDGSINA
+689 DDGSTSA
-701 EAVAVRSLQ
+701 TAVAVRALKQ
-710 QICLHYLAKVPS
+710 LCLHYLAKTNHSDVNGLIEES
-722 TQTDKFIKLAAS
+722 AHS
-734 SSNMTNVLGA
+734 NNMTNALAA
-744 LSAVVKASHP
+744 LSAVVKANHS
-754 LCDDLLSHFDS
+754 LCDTLLTEFDAK
-765 QWRHDVLVMDKWFAL
+765 WRHDVLVMDKWFAL
-780 QAMQTG
+780 QAMRDSATSIS
-786 EDAIINI
+786 DI
-793 KSLYEHPSFD
+793 KALYYHPSFD
-803 FSNPNRVRALVGSF
+803 FGNPNRVRALVGSF
-817 SYFNTQ
+817 SHFNIT
-823 QFHRADGQGYELL
+823 QFHRADGEGYQLL

-842 LNAINPQNAS
+842 LNDINPQNAS

-863 YDKTRSA
+863 YDENRSA
-870 LMKTQLERLSNLDG
+870 AMKAQLQRLADLDG

-892 VEKALN
+892 VEKALES

>member
-1 MRISVLKSYVLS
+1 M
-13 RNNQPKFSSASSY
+13 SATS
-26 RGAFFGVIMTDS
+26 
-38 KKPQAQYLKDYKAP
+38 KPQAQYLKDYQAP
-52 NFLIDHTDL
+52 QFSIQH
-61 TFDLQPTNT
+61 
-70 TVTSVLTLTRVG
+70 
-82 DNQSPL
+82 
-88 ILDGI
+88 I
-93 DLRLTSL
+93 DLRFELAPLKTSVQSTMTINRTDESNADLLLDGVDLTLISL
-100 SIDAI
+100 MVDDKAYD
-105 EITDYSVVDE
+105 DYTLEDE
-115 QLIIN
+115 KLIIH
-120 NLPER
+120 NLPESFIL
-125 CKLRIVTE
+125 KIE
-133 ISPETNT
+133 NHIDPQTNT

-155 CEAQGFRKITYYMDR
+155 CEAEGFRKITYYLDR
-170 PDVLSTFD
+170 PDVLASFD
-178 VTIIADSSYT
+178 VTIIADKKYT

-196 IDKGETPD
+196 IESGNLDD
-204 GRHFS
+204 GRHFV

-228 FDVLNDT
+228 FDVLRDH

-240 GRKIDLAL
+240 GRKVELAL
-248 FVDKGNLPK
+248 FVDKGNLSK
-257 TPHAMQSLKKS
+257 TPHAMTSLKKS

-427 TLLGEVNFQKGMAL
+427 TLLGEEKFQQGMAL
-441 YFKRHDGQ
+441 YFERHDGQ

-457 SAMSDASG
+457 AAMSDASG
-465 VNLEQF
+465 IDLTQF

-476 QAGTPRLNAVEHYD
+476 QAGTPKLNVEQAYD
-490 SAANTYTLTI
+490 EQNQTFTLSI
-500 EQNAPINQPDNKP
+500 EQFAPDNQPNNAL

-521 LLDES
+521 LLDSEGQS
-526 GSSIELQYKG
+526 LPLVIDNQPQDS
-536 LKVSNVLDVTDK
+536 VL
-548 KQSYT
+548 
-553 FENVTCKPVAVL
+553 NVTEKTQQFVFEGIKQRPVAVL
-565 LEDFSAPCILTQQTT
+565 LEDFSAPCIVNQNTSAAD
-580 ELELLHIMR
+580 LLHIMR

-595 SRWDAQQQLFIKAV
+595 SRWDAQQRLFTNEM
-609 KAAINSDTQFQLSD
+609 KAAIASGEACLSD
-623 EIIEALRVL
+623 DILSALKLLVDNRE
-632 IVSKQGDL
+632 GDL
-640 ALIAELLKLPSFDT
+640 ALIAELLKLPSYDT
-654 LAAEFEI
+654 LAAEYAV
-661 IPVDEIIRVVAQFEI
+661 IPVDDIIAVQNAFES
-676 QIATSLNDELIAC
+676 QIANFLTESLVNCYNVLE
-689 FGSLHDDGSINA
+689 DDGSTSA
-701 EAVAVRSLQ
+701 TAVAVRALKQ
-710 QICLHYLAKVPS
+710 LCLYYLAKTNHSDVNS
-722 TQTDKFIKLAAS
+722 LIRESAHS
-734 SSNMTNVLGA
+734 NNMTNALAA
-744 LSAVVKASHP
+744 LSAVVKANHS
-754 LCDDLLSHFDS
+754 LCDTLLTEFDAK
-765 QWRHDVLVMDKWFAL
+765 WRHDVLVMDKWFAL
-780 QAMQTG
+780 QAMKDSATSIS
-786 EDAIINI
+786 DI
-793 KSLYEHPSFD
+793 KALYDHPSFD
-803 FSNPNRVRALVGSF
+803 FGNPNRVRALVGSF
-817 SYFNTQ
+817 SHFNIT
-823 QFHRADGQGYELL
+823 QFHRADGEGYQLL

-842 LNAINPQNAS
+842 LNDINPQNAS

-863 YDKTRSA
+863 YDENRSA
-870 LMKTQLERLSNLDG
+870 AMKAQLQRLADLDG

-892 VEKALN
+892 VEKALES

>member
-1 MRISVLKSYVLS
+1 
-13 RNNQPKFSSASSY
+13 
-26 RGAFFGVIMTDS
+26 MTAS
-38 KKPQAQYLKDYKAP
+38 KKPQAHYLKDYQAP
-52 NFLIDHTDL
+52 VFSVEHIDL
-61 TFDLQPTNT
+61 TFDLAPLKTQ
-70 TVTSVLTLTRVG
+70 VSSLLTLKRLTAENDDLV
-82 DNQSPL
+82 
-88 ILDGI
+88 LDGI
-93 DLRLTSL
+93 DLTLL
-100 SIDAI
+100 SVTVDGHAY
-105 EITDYSVVDE
+105 TDFREADE
-115 QLIIN
+115 QLIIS
-120 NLPER
+120 NLPSQCR
-125 CKLRIVTE
+125 LGIVNE
-133 ISPETNT
+133 ISPQTNT

-155 CEAQGFRKITYYMDR
+155 CEAQGFRKITYYLDR
-170 PDVLSTFD
+170 PDVLASFD
-178 VTIIADSSYT
+178 VTIIADTQFT
-188 HLLSNGNQ
+188 HLLSNGNKL
-196 IDKGETPD
+196 DEGKLD
-204 GRHFS
+204 NGRHFA

-228 FDVLNDT
+228 FDVLEDT
-235 YTTKS
+235 FVTHS
-240 GRKIDLAL
+240 GRSIDLAL

-257 TPHAMQSLKKS
+257 TPHAMTSLKKS

-396 HPIRPEKVIEMN
+396 HPIRPEQVIEMN

-427 TLLGEVNFQKGMAL
+427 TLLGEEKFQQGMTL
-441 YFKRHDGQ
+441 YFERHDGQ

-457 SAMSDASG
+457 GAMSDAS
-465 VNLEQF
+465 NIDLKQF

-476 QAGTPRLNAVEHYD
+476 QAGTPRLVVKQDYNEELGVF
-490 SAANTYTLTI
+490 TLNI
-500 EQNAPINQPDNKP
+500 EQLAPLNQPNNTE

-521 LLDES
+521 LLDPQGES
-526 GSSIELQYKG
+526 ITLGFQGKP
-536 LKVSNVLDVTDK
+536 VSHVL
-548 KQSYT
+548 
-553 FENVTCKPVAVL
+553 NVTSKQQCFSFDGLTAKPVAVL
-565 LEDFSAPCILTQQTT
+565 LEDFSAPCIVEKHNT
-580 ELELLHIMR
+580 ETELLHIMQ

-595 SRWDAQQQLFIKAV
+595 SRWDAQQQLFISAV
-609 KAAINSDTQFQLSD
+609 KEAISNPADNTLSVP
-623 EIIEALRVL
+623 IITALQNLLGKRD
-632 IVSKQGDL
+632 GDL
-640 ALIAELLKLPSFDT
+640 ALTAELLKLPSFDT
-654 LAAEFEI
+654 LAAEFDV
-661 IPVDEIIRVVAQFEI
+661 IPVDTIISITEQFER
-676 QIATSLNDELIAC
+676 QIAEHLCNEFLDCYASLI
-689 FGSLHDDGSINA
+689 DDGTVSA
-701 EAVAVRSLQ
+701 SAVATRALKS
-710 QICLHYLAKVPS
+710 ICLHYLAKI
-722 TQTDKFIKLAAS
+722 TDPAIANLLNNAAA
-734 SSNMTNVLGA
+734 SSNMTNVLAA
-744 LSAVVKASHP
+744 LSAVVKADNP
-754 LCDDLLSHFDS
+754 LSVELLEQFDS
-765 QWRHDVLVMDKWFAL
+765 HWRHDVLVMDKWFAL
-780 QAMQTG
+780 QAMQCG
-786 EDAIINI
+786 DDAIDKI
-793 KSLYEHPSFD
+793 KNLYEHPCFD

-817 SYFNTQ
+817 SHFNTA
-823 QFHRADGQGYELL
+823 QFHRKDGLGYQLL

-852 RMLTPFMSWKR
+852 RMLTPFMSWRR
-863 YDKTRSA
+863 YDEQRSSAMKAQLQRLA
-870 LMKTQLERLSNLDG
+870 LLDD

-892 VEKALN
+892 VDKALQ

>member
-1 MRISVLKSYVLS
+1 M
-13 RNNQPKFSSASSY
+13 SATS
-26 RGAFFGVIMTDS
+26 
-38 KKPQAQYLKDYKAP
+38 KPQAQYLKDYQAP
-52 NFLIDHTDL
+52 QFSIQH
-61 TFDLQPTNT
+61 
-70 TVTSVLTLTRVG
+70 
-82 DNQSPL
+82 
-88 ILDGI
+88 I
-93 DLRLTSL
+93 DLRFELAPLKTSVQSTMTINRTDESNADLALDGVDLTLISVKV
-100 SIDAI
+100 DDKAYD
-105 EITDYSVVDE
+105 DYTLEDE
-115 QLIIN
+115 KLIIH
-120 NLPER
+120 NLPESFIL
-125 CKLRIVTE
+125 KIE
-133 ISPETNT
+133 NHIDPQTNT

-155 CEAQGFRKITYYMDR
+155 CEAEGFRKITYYLDR
-170 PDVLSTFD
+170 PDVLASFD
-178 VTIIADSSYT
+178 VTIIADKKYT

-196 IDKGETPD
+196 IESGNLDD
-204 GRHFS
+204 GRHFV

-228 FDVLNDT
+228 FDVLRDH
-235 YTTKS
+235 YTTQS
-240 GRKIDLAL
+240 GRKVELAL
-248 FVDKGNLPK
+248 FVDKGNLSK
-257 TPHAMQSLKKS
+257 TPHAMTSLKKS

-427 TLLGEVNFQKGMAL
+427 TLLGEEKFQQGMAL
-441 YFKRHDGQ
+441 YFERHDGQ

-457 SAMSDASG
+457 AAMSDASG
-465 VNLEQF
+465 IDLTQF

-476 QAGTPRLNAVEHYD
+476 QAGTPKLNVEQAYD
-490 SAANTYTLTI
+490 EQNQTFTLNI
-500 EQNAPINQPDNKP
+500 EQFAPDNQPNNAL

-521 LLDES
+521 LLDSEGQS
-526 GSSIELQYKG
+526 LPLVIDNQPQDS
-536 LKVSNVLDVTDK
+536 VL
-548 KQSYT
+548 
-553 FENVTCKPVAVL
+553 NVTEKTQQFVFEGIKQRPVAVL
-565 LEDFSAPCILTQQTT
+565 LEDFSAPCIVNQNTSAAD
-580 ELELLHIMR
+580 LLHIMR

-595 SRWDAQQQLFIKAV
+595 SRWDAQQRLFTNEM
-609 KAAINSDTQFQLSD
+609 KAAIASGEACLSD
-623 EIIEALRVL
+623 DILSALKLLVDNRE
-632 IVSKQGDL
+632 GDL
-640 ALIAELLKLPSFDT
+640 ALIAELLKLPSYDT
-654 LAAEFEI
+654 LAAEYAV
-661 IPVDEIIRVVAQFEI
+661 IPVDDIIAVQNAFES
-676 QIATSLNDELIAC
+676 QIANFLTESLVNCYNALE
-689 FGSLHDDGSINA
+689 DDGSTSA
-701 EAVAVRSLQ
+701 TAVAVRALKQ
-710 QICLHYLAKVPS
+710 LCLHYLAKTNHSDVNGLIEES
-722 TQTDKFIKLAAS
+722 AHS
-734 SSNMTNVLGA
+734 NNMTNALAA
-744 LSAVVKASHP
+744 LSAVVKANHS
-754 LCDDLLSHFDS
+754 LCDTLLTEFDAK
-765 QWRHDVLVMDKWFAL
+765 WRHDVLVMDKWFAL
-780 QAMQTG
+780 QAMKDSATSIS
-786 EDAIINI
+786 DI
-793 KSLYEHPSFD
+793 KALYDHPSFD
-803 FSNPNRVRALVGSF
+803 FGNPNRVRALVGSF
-817 SYFNTQ
+817 SHFNIT
-823 QFHRADGQGYELL
+823 QFHRADGKGYQLL

-842 LNAINPQNAS
+842 LNDINPQNAS

-863 YDKTRSA
+863 YDENRSA
-870 LMKTQLERLSNLDG
+870 AMKAQLQRLADLDG

-892 VEKALN
+892 VEKALES

>member
-1 MRISVLKSYVLS
+1 M
-13 RNNQPKFSSASSY
+13 SATS
-26 RGAFFGVIMTDS
+26 
-38 KKPQAQYLKDYKAP
+38 KPQAQYLKDYQAP
-52 NFLIDHTDL
+52 QFSIQH
-61 TFDLQPTNT
+61 
-70 TVTSVLTLTRVG
+70 
-82 DNQSPL
+82 
-88 ILDGI
+88 I
-93 DLRLTSL
+93 DLRFELAPLKTSVQSTMTINRTDESTADLALDGVDLTLISL
-100 SIDAI
+100 MVDDKAYD
-105 EITDYSVVDE
+105 DYTLEDE
-115 QLIIN
+115 KLIIH
-120 NLPER
+120 NLPESFIL
-125 CKLRIVTE
+125 KIE
-133 ISPETNT
+133 NHIDPQTNT

-155 CEAQGFRKITYYMDR
+155 CEAEGFRKITYYLDR
-170 PDVLSTFD
+170 PDVLASFD
-178 VTIIADSSYT
+178 VTIIADKKYT

-196 IDKGETPD
+196 IESGNLDD
-204 GRHFS
+204 GRHFV

-228 FDVLNDT
+228 FDVLRDH
-235 YTTKS
+235 YTTQS
-240 GRKIDLAL
+240 GRKVELAL
-248 FVDKGNLPK
+248 FVDKGNLSK
-257 TPHAMQSLKKS
+257 TPHAMTSLKKS

-427 TLLGEVNFQKGMAL
+427 TLLGEEKFQQGMAL
-441 YFKRHDGQ
+441 YFERHDGQ

-457 SAMSDASG
+457 AAMSDASG
-465 VNLEQF
+465 IDLTQF

-476 QAGTPRLNAVEHYD
+476 QAGTPKLNVEQAYD
-490 SAANTYTLTI
+490 EQNQTFTLSI
-500 EQNAPINQPDNKP
+500 EQFAPDNQPNNAL

-521 LLDES
+521 LLDSEGQS
-526 GSSIELQYKG
+526 LPLVIDNQPQDS
-536 LKVSNVLDVTDK
+536 VL
-548 KQSYT
+548 
-553 FENVTCKPVAVL
+553 NVTEKTQQFVFEGIKQRPVAVL
-565 LEDFSAPCILTQQTT
+565 LEDFSAPCIVNQNTSAAD
-580 ELELLHIMR
+580 LLHIMR

-595 SRWDAQQQLFIKAV
+595 SRWDAQQRLFTNEM
-609 KAAINSDTQFQLSD
+609 KAAIASGEACLSD
-623 EIIEALRVL
+623 DILSALKLLVDNRE
-632 IVSKQGDL
+632 GDL
-640 ALIAELLKLPSFDT
+640 ALIAELLKLPSYDT
-654 LAAEFEI
+654 LAAEYAV
-661 IPVDEIIRVVAQFEI
+661 IPVDDIIAVQNAFES
-676 QIATSLNDELIAC
+676 QIANFLTESLVNCYNVLE
-689 FGSLHDDGSINA
+689 DDGSTSA
-701 EAVAVRSLQ
+701 TAVAVRALKQ
-710 QICLHYLAKVPS
+710 LCLHYLAKTNHSDVNGLIEES
-722 TQTDKFIKLAAS
+722 AHS
-734 SSNMTNVLGA
+734 NNMTNALAA
-744 LSAVVKASHP
+744 LSAVVKANHS
-754 LCDDLLSHFDS
+754 LCDTLLTEFDAK
-765 QWRHDVLVMDKWFAL
+765 WRHDVLVMDKWFAL
-780 QAMQTG
+780 QAMKDSATSIS
-786 EDAIINI
+786 DI
-793 KSLYEHPSFD
+793 KALYDHPSFD
-803 FSNPNRVRALVGSF
+803 FGNPNRVRALVGSF
-817 SYFNTQ
+817 SHFNIT
-823 QFHRADGQGYELL
+823 QFHRADGEGYQLL

-842 LNAINPQNAS
+842 LNDINPQNAS

-863 YDKTRSA
+863 YDENRSA
-870 LMKTQLERLSNLDG
+870 AMKAQLQRLADLEG

-892 VEKALN
+892 VEKALES

>member
-1 MRISVLKSYVLS
+1 M
-13 RNNQPKFSSASSY
+13 SATS
-26 RGAFFGVIMTDS
+26 
-38 KKPQAQYLKDYKAP
+38 KPQAQYLKDYQAP
-52 NFLIDHTDL
+52 QFSIQH
-61 TFDLQPTNT
+61 
-70 TVTSVLTLTRVG
+70 
-82 DNQSPL
+82 
-88 ILDGI
+88 I
-93 DLRLTSL
+93 DLRFELAPLKTSVQSTMTINRTDESNADLALDGVDLTLISVKV
-100 SIDAI
+100 DDKAYD
-105 EITDYSVVDE
+105 DYTLEDE
-115 QLIIN
+115 KLIIH
-120 NLPER
+120 NLPESFIL
-125 CKLRIVTE
+125 KIE
-133 ISPETNT
+133 NHIDPQTNT

-155 CEAQGFRKITYYMDR
+155 CEAEGFRKITYYLDR
-170 PDVLSTFD
+170 PDVLASFD
-178 VTIIADSSYT
+178 VTIIADKKYT

-196 IDKGETPD
+196 IESGNLDD
-204 GRHFS
+204 GRHFV

-228 FDVLNDT
+228 FDVLRDH
-235 YTTKS
+235 YTTQS
-240 GRKIDLAL
+240 GRKVELAL
-248 FVDKGNLPK
+248 FVDKGNLSK
-257 TPHAMQSLKKS
+257 TPHAMTSLKKS

-427 TLLGEVNFQKGMAL
+427 TLLGEEKFQQGMAL
-441 YFKRHDGQ
+441 YFERHDGQ

-457 SAMSDASG
+457 AAMSDASG
-465 VNLEQF
+465 IDLTQF

-476 QAGTPRLNAVEHYD
+476 QAGTPKLNVEQAYD
-490 SAANTYTLTI
+490 EQNQTFTLNI
-500 EQNAPINQPDNKP
+500 EQFAPDNQPNNAL

-521 LLDES
+521 LLDSEGQSLPLVIDNQPQES
-526 GSSIELQYKG
+526 
-536 LKVSNVLDVTDK
+536 VL
-548 KQSYT
+548 
-553 FENVTCKPVAVL
+553 NVTEKTQQFVFEGIKQRPVAVL
-565 LEDFSAPCILTQQTT
+565 LEDFSAPCIVNQNTSAAD
-580 ELELLHIMR
+580 LLHIMR

-595 SRWDAQQQLFIKAV
+595 SRWDAQQRLFTNEM
-609 KAAINSDTQFQLSD
+609 KAAIASGEACLSD
-623 EIIEALRVL
+623 DILSALKLLVDNRE
-632 IVSKQGDL
+632 GDL
-640 ALIAELLKLPSFDT
+640 ALIAELLKLPSYDT
-654 LAAEFEI
+654 LAAEYAV
-661 IPVDEIIRVVAQFEI
+661 IPVDDIIAVQNAFES
-676 QIATSLNDELIAC
+676 QIANFLTESLVNCYNALE
-689 FGSLHDDGSINA
+689 DDGSTSA
-701 EAVAVRSLQ
+701 TAVAVRALKQ
-710 QICLHYLAKVPS
+710 LCLHYLAKTNHSDVNS
-722 TQTDKFIKLAAS
+722 LIEESAHS
-734 SSNMTNVLGA
+734 NNMTNALAA
-744 LSAVVKASHP
+744 LSAVVKANHS
-754 LCDDLLSHFDS
+754 LCDTLLTEFDAK
-765 QWRHDVLVMDKWFAL
+765 WRHDVLVMDKWFAL
-780 QAMQTG
+780 QAMKDSATSIS
-786 EDAIINI
+786 DI
-793 KSLYEHPSFD
+793 KALYDHPSFD
-803 FSNPNRVRALVGSF
+803 FGNPNRVRALVGSF
-817 SYFNTQ
+817 SHFNIT
-823 QFHRADGQGYELL
+823 QFHRADGKGYQLL

-842 LNAINPQNAS
+842 LNNINPQNAS

-863 YDKTRSA
+863 YDENRSA
-870 LMKTQLERLSNLDG
+870 AMKAQLQRLADLDG

-892 VEKALN
+892 VEKALES

>member
-1 MRISVLKSYVLS
+1 MS
-13 RNNQPKFSSASSY
+13 
-26 RGAFFGVIMTDS
+26 TTT
-38 KKPQAQYLKDYKAP
+38 KPQAQYLKDYQAP
-52 NFLIDHTDL
+52 QFSIQHINLRFELAPLKTSVQSTMTINRTDESNADLALDGVDL
-61 TFDLQPTNT
+61 TLI
-70 TVTSVLTLTRVG
+70 SVKVDDQAYDDYTL
-82 DNQSPL
+82 
-88 ILDGI
+88 
-93 DLRLTSL
+93 
-100 SIDAI
+100 
-105 EITDYSVVDE
+105 EDE
-115 QLIIN
+115 KLIIH
-120 NLPER
+120 NLPASFILKIENH
-125 CKLRIVTE
+125 ID
-133 ISPETNT
+133 PQTNT

-155 CEAQGFRKITYYMDR
+155 CEAEGFRKITYYLDR
-170 PDVLSTFD
+170 PDVLASFD
-178 VTIIADSSYT
+178 VTIIADKKYT

-196 IDKGETPD
+196 IESGNLDD
-204 GRHFS
+204 GRHFV

-228 FDVLNDT
+228 FDVLRDH
-235 YTTKS
+235 YTTQS
-240 GRKIDLAL
+240 GRKVELAL
-248 FVDKGNLPK
+248 FVDKGNLSK
-257 TPHAMQSLKKS
+257 TPHAMTSLKKS

-427 TLLGEVNFQKGMAL
+427 TLLGEEKFQQGMAL
-441 YFKRHDGQ
+441 YFERHDGQ

-457 SAMSDASG
+457 AAMSDASG
-465 VNLEQF
+465 IDLTQF

-476 QAGTPRLNAVEHYD
+476 QAGTPKLSVEQEFD
-490 SAANTYTLTI
+490 EKNQTFTLSI
-500 EQNAPINQPDNKP
+500 EQFAPDNQPNNAL

-521 LLDES
+521 LLDSEGQS
-526 GSSIELQYKG
+526 LPLIIDNQLQD
-536 LKVSNVLDVTDK
+536 SVL
-548 KQSYT
+548 
-553 FENVTCKPVAVL
+553 NVTEKTQQFVFEGIKQRPVAVL
-565 LEDFSAPCILTQQTT
+565 LEDFSAPCIVNQDTSAAD
-580 ELELLHIMR
+580 LLHIMR

-595 SRWDAQQQLFIKAV
+595 SRWDAQQRLFTNEM
-609 KAAINSDTQFQLSD
+609 KAAIASGEACLSD
-623 EIIEALRVL
+623 DILFALKAL
-632 IVSKQGDL
+632 IDQREGDL
-640 ALIAELLKLPSFDT
+640 ALIAELLKLPSYDT
-654 LAAEFEI
+654 LAAEYAV
-661 IPVDEIIRVVAQFEI
+661 IPVDDIIAVQNAFES
-676 QIATSLNDELIAC
+676 QIATHLTESLVNCYNALE
-689 FGSLHDDGSINA
+689 DDGSTSA
-701 EAVAVRSLQ
+701 TAVAVRALKQ
-710 QICLHYLAKVPS
+710 LCLHYLAKTNHSDVNS
-722 TQTDKFIKLAAS
+722 LIIESAHS
-734 SSNMTNVLGA
+734 INMTNALAA
-744 LSAVVKASHP
+744 LSAVVKANHS
-754 LCDDLLSHFDS
+754 LCDTLLTEFDAK
-765 QWRHDVLVMDKWFAL
+765 WRHDVLVMDKWFAL
-780 QAMQTG
+780 QAMKDSATS
-786 EDAIINI
+786 INDI
-793 KSLYEHPSFD
+793 KALYEHPSFD
-803 FSNPNRVRALVGSF
+803 FGNPNRVRALVGSF
-817 SYFNTQ
+817 SHFNIT
-823 QFHRADGQGYELL
+823 QFHRADGKGYQLL

-842 LNAINPQNAS
+842 LNDINPQNAS

-863 YDKTRSA
+863 YDENRSA
-870 LMKTQLERLSNLDG
+870 AMKAQLQRLADLDG

-892 VEKALN
+892 VEKALES

>member
-1 MRISVLKSYVLS
+1 MSVT
-13 RNNQPKFSSASSY
+13 N
-26 RGAFFGVIMTDS
+26 
-38 KKPQAQYLKDYKAP
+38 KPQAQYLKDYQAP
-52 NFLIDHTDL
+52 QFSIHHIDL
-61 TFDLQPTNT
+61 RFELAPLKT
-70 TVTSVLTLTRVG
+70 TVQSTMTMSRT
-82 DNQSPL
+82 DNTEADL
-88 ILDGI
+88 ILDGV
-93 DLRLTSL
+93 DLVLISL
-100 SIDAI
+100 SVNNEKYD
-105 EITDYSVVDE
+105 DYTLEDE
-115 QLIIN
+115 KLIIHH
-120 NLPER
+120 LPDNFT
-125 CKLRIVTE
+125 LE
-133 ISPETNT
+133 IENHIDPQTNT

-170 PDVLSTFD
+170 PDILASFD
-178 VTIIADSSYT
+178 VTIIADQKYT

-196 IDKGETPD
+196 IDAGTLDD
-204 GRHFS
+204 GRHFV

-228 FDVLNDT
+228 FDVLRDH

-240 GRKIDLAL
+240 GRNVELAL
-248 FVDKGNLPK
+248 FVDKGNLAK
-257 TPHAMQSLKKS
+257 TPHAMSSLKKS

-427 TLLGEVNFQKGMAL
+427 TLLGEEKFQQGMSL
-441 YFKRHDGQ
+441 YFERHDGQ

-457 SAMSDASG
+457 AAMSNASDID
-465 VNLEQF
+465 LSQF

-476 QAGTPRLNAVEHYD
+476 QAGTPKLNVEQQYN
-490 SAANTYTLTI
+490 SEKQTFTLTI
-500 EQNAPINQPDNKP
+500 EQFAPDNQPENEL

-521 LLDES
+521 LLNPAGES
-526 GSSIELQYKG
+526 LPLVVNDQAHDS
-536 LKVSNVLDVTDK
+536 VL
-548 KQSYT
+548 
-553 FENVTCKPVAVL
+553 NVTKQKQQFVFEGVAEQPVAVL
-565 LEDFSAPCILTQQTT
+565 LEDFSAPCIVNQSSSA
-580 ELELLHIMR
+580 EDLLHIMR

-595 SRWDAQQQLFIKAV
+595 SRWDAQQRLLTNEIKT
-609 KAAINSDTQFQLSD
+609 AISSGNNELSPSVINTFDT
-623 EIIEALRVL
+623 L
-632 IVSKQGDL
+632 ITKREGDL
-640 ALIAELLKLPSFDT
+640 ALIAELLKLPSYDT
-654 LAAEFEI
+654 LAAEYKV
-661 IPVDEIIRVVAQFEI
+661 IPVDNIINVLNAFEK
-676 QIATSLNDELIAC
+676 QIASSLSESFKIC
-689 FGSLHDDGSINA
+689 YQSLEDDGSTSA
-701 EAVAVRSLQ
+701 DAVAVRALKQ
-710 QICLHYLAKVPS
+710 VCLHYLAKTPDS
-722 TQTDKFIKLAAS
+722 AINELIIEAANS
-734 SSNMTNVLGA
+734 ANMTNVLTSLG
-744 LSAVVKASHP
+744 AVVKANHS
-754 LCDDLLSHFDS
+754 LGERLLSEFDAK
-765 QWRHDVLVMDKWFAL
+765 WRHDVLVMDKWFAL
-780 QAMQTG
+780 QAMNDT
-786 EDAIINI
+786 DACIDKI
-793 KSLYEHPSFD
+793 KGLYEHLSFD
-803 FSNPNRVRALVGSF
+803 FGNPNRVRALVGSF
-817 SYFNTQ
+817 SHFNIT
-823 QFHRADGQGYELL
+823 QFHRADGKGYQLL

-842 LNAINPQNAS
+842 LNEINPQNAS
-852 RMLTPFMSWKR
+852 RMLTPFMSWRR
-863 YDKTRSA
+863 YDDNRSTAMKAQLTRLAS
-870 LMKTQLERLSNLDG
+870 LDG
-884 LSDDLFEK
+884 LSDDLYEK
-892 VEKALN
+892 VEKALAS

>member
-1 MRISVLKSYVLS
+1 MTE
-13 RNNQPKFSSASSY
+13 SS
-26 RGAFFGVIMTDS
+26 
-38 KKPQAQYLKDYKAP
+38 KPQAQYLKDYKAP
-52 NFLIDHTDL
+52 DFLIDHTEL
-61 TFDLQPTNT
+61 TFDLQPLSTK
-70 TVTSVLTLTRVG
+70 VSSLLTLTRVG
-82 DNQSPL
+82 DKKAPL
-88 ILDGI
+88 VLDGI
-93 DLRLTSL
+93 DLRLLSL
-100 SIDAI
+100 SIDTVD
-105 EITDYSVVDE
+105 ITDYEIIGE

-120 NLPER
+120 NLPDS
-125 CKLRIVTE
+125 CQLSIVTE

-170 PDVLSTFD
+170 PDVLATFD
-178 VTIIADSSYT
+178 VTIIADKKYLQ
-188 HLLSNGNQ
+188 LLSNGNQ
-196 IDKGETPD
+196 VDSGETQD
-204 GRHFS
+204 GRHFV

-228 FDVLNDT
+228 FDVLKDT

-240 GRKIDLAL
+240 GRDVELAL
-248 FVDKGNLPK
+248 FVDKGNLSK
-257 TPHAMQSLKKS
+257 TPHAIASLKKA

-299 NKGLNI
+299 NKGLNV

-427 TLLGEVNFQKGMAL
+427 TLLGETNFQKGMTL
-441 YFKRHDGQ
+441 YFERHDGQ

-465 VNLEQF
+465 VDLEQF
-471 KRWYS
+471 KQWYS
-476 QAGTPRLNAVEHYD
+476 QSGTPRLNAIQEFD
-490 SAANTYTLTI
+490 SSSNTYTLTI
-500 EQNAPINQPDNKP
+500 EQTAPANQPENKK

-521 LLDES
+521 LLDAN
-526 GSSIELQYKG
+526 GQSIALQYKG
-536 LKVSNVLDVTDK
+536 KKLDHVLDVTNTT
-548 KQSYT
+548 QT
-553 FENVTCKPVAVL
+553 FSFDNILEKPVAVL
-565 LEDFSAPCILTQQTT
+565 LEDFSAPCILNQQTT
-580 ELELLHIMR
+580 EPELLHIMR

-595 SRWDAQQQLFIKAV
+595 SRWDAQQQLFIKAI
-609 KAAINSDTQFQLSD
+609 KSQITDATNSVLSS
-623 EIIEALRVL
+623 EIINALRVL
-632 IVSKQGDL
+632 INTKEGDL
-640 ALIAELLKLPSFDT
+640 ALIAELFKLPSFDT
-654 LAAEFEI
+654 LAAEFDV
-661 IPVDEIIRVVAQFEI
+661 IPVDDIIEITEKFEQ
-676 QIATSLNDELIAC
+676 QIADELADELLSC
-689 FGSLHDDGSINA
+689 YESLEDDGSISA
-701 EAVAVRSLQ
+701 SAVANRALK
-710 QICLHYLAKVPS
+710 QICLHYLAK
-722 TQTDKFIKLAAS
+722 TQSPEAVTFIKEAAS
-734 SSNMTNVLGA
+734 STNMTNVLGA

-754 LCDDLLSHFDS
+754 VRDELLSHFDS

-780 QAMQTG
+780 QAMQSGST
-786 EDAIINI
+786 AIDDI
-793 KSLYEHPSFD
+793 KALYEHPCFD

-817 SYFNTQ
+817 SHFNTA
-823 QFHRADGQGYELL
+823 QFHRADAQGYALL
-836 GDLLVK
+836 GDLLIK

-863 YDKTRSA
+863 YDDVRSQA
-870 LMKTQLERLSNLDG
+870 MKLQLQRLANLDG
-884 LSDDLFEK
+884 LSADLYEK
-892 VEKALN
+892 VEKALA

>member
-1 MRISVLKSYVLS
+1 M
-13 RNNQPKFSSASSY
+13 SATS
-26 RGAFFGVIMTDS
+26 
-38 KKPQAQYLKDYKAP
+38 KPQAQYLKDYQAP
-52 NFLIDHTDL
+52 QFSIQH
-61 TFDLQPTNT
+61 
-70 TVTSVLTLTRVG
+70 
-82 DNQSPL
+82 
-88 ILDGI
+88 I
-93 DLRLTSL
+93 DLRFELAPLKTSVQSTMTINRTDESNADLALDGVDLTLISL
-100 SIDAI
+100 MVDDK
-105 EITDYSVVDE
+105 TYDDYTLEDE
-115 QLIIN
+115 KLIIH
-120 NLPER
+120 NLPESFIL
-125 CKLRIVTE
+125 KIE
-133 ISPETNT
+133 NHIDPQTNT

-155 CEAQGFRKITYYMDR
+155 CEAEGFRKITYYLDR
-170 PDVLSTFD
+170 PDVLASFD
-178 VTIIADSSYT
+178 VTIIADKKYT

-196 IDKGETPD
+196 IESGNLDD
-204 GRHFS
+204 GRHFV

-228 FDVLNDT
+228 FDVLRDH
-235 YTTKS
+235 YTTQS
-240 GRKIDLAL
+240 GRKVELAL
-248 FVDKGNLPK
+248 FVDKGNLSK
-257 TPHAMQSLKKS
+257 TPHAMASLKKS

-427 TLLGEVNFQKGMAL
+427 TLLGEEKFQQGMAL
-441 YFKRHDGQ
+441 YFERHDGQ

-457 SAMSDASG
+457 AAMSDASG
-465 VNLEQF
+465 IDLTQF

-476 QAGTPRLNAVEHYD
+476 QAGTPKLNVEQAYD
-490 SAANTYTLTI
+490 EQNQTFTLSI
-500 EQNAPINQPDNKP
+500 EQFAPDNQPNNAL

-521 LLDES
+521 LLDSEGQS
-526 GSSIELQYKG
+526 LPLVIDKQPQDS
-536 LKVSNVLDVTDK
+536 VL
-548 KQSYT
+548 
-553 FENVTCKPVAVL
+553 NVTEKTQQFVFEGIKQRPVAVL
-565 LEDFSAPCILTQQTT
+565 LEDFSAPCIVNQNTSAAD
-580 ELELLHIMR
+580 LLHIMR

-595 SRWDAQQQLFIKAV
+595 SRWDAQQRLFTNEM
-609 KAAINSDTQFQLSD
+609 KAAIASGEACLSD
-623 EIIEALRVL
+623 DILSALKLLVDNRE
-632 IVSKQGDL
+632 GDL
-640 ALIAELLKLPSFDT
+640 ALIAELLKLPSYDT
-654 LAAEFEI
+654 LAAEYAV
-661 IPVDEIIRVVAQFEI
+661 IPVDDIIAVQNAFES
-676 QIATSLNDELIAC
+676 QIANFLTESLVNCYNALE
-689 FGSLHDDGSINA
+689 DDGSTSA
-701 EAVAVRSLQ
+701 TAVAVRALKQ
-710 QICLHYLAKVPS
+710 LCLHYLAKTNHSDVNGLIEES
-722 TQTDKFIKLAAS
+722 AHS
-734 SSNMTNVLGA
+734 NNMTNALAA
-744 LSAVVKASHP
+744 LSAVVKSNHL
-754 LCDDLLSHFDS
+754 LCDTLLTEFDAK
-765 QWRHDVLVMDKWFAL
+765 WRHDVLVMDKWFAL
-780 QAMQTG
+780 QAMKDSATSIS
-786 EDAIINI
+786 DI
-793 KSLYEHPSFD
+793 KALYDHPSFD
-803 FSNPNRVRALVGSF
+803 FGNPNRVRALVGSF
-817 SYFNTQ
+817 SHFNIT
-823 QFHRADGQGYELL
+823 QFHRADGEGYQLL

-842 LNAINPQNAS
+842 LNDINPQNAS

-863 YDKTRSA
+863 YDENRSA
-870 LMKTQLERLSNLDG
+870 AMKAQLQRLADLEG

-892 VEKALN
+892 VEKALES

>member
-1 MRISVLKSYVLS
+1 MTE
-13 RNNQPKFSSASSY
+13 SS
-26 RGAFFGVIMTDS
+26 
-38 KKPQAQYLKDYKAP
+38 KPQAQYLKDYKAP
-52 NFLIDHTDL
+52 DFLIDHTEL
-61 TFDLQPTNT
+61 TFDLQPLSTK
-70 TVTSVLTLTRVG
+70 VSSLLTLTRVG
-82 DNQSPL
+82 DKKAPL
-88 ILDGI
+88 VLDGI
-93 DLRLTSL
+93 DLRLLSL
-100 SIDAI
+100 SIDTVD
-105 EITDYSVVDE
+105 ITDYEIIGE

-120 NLPER
+120 NLPDS
-125 CKLRIVTE
+125 CQLSIVTE

-170 PDVLSTFD
+170 PDVLATFD
-178 VTIIADSSYT
+178 VTIIADKKYLQ
-188 HLLSNGNQ
+188 LLSNGNQ
-196 IDKGETPD
+196 VDSGETQD
-204 GRHFS
+204 GRHFV

-228 FDVLNDT
+228 FDVLKDT

-240 GRKIDLAL
+240 GRDVELAL
-248 FVDKGNLPK
+248 FVDKGNLSK
-257 TPHAMQSLKKS
+257 TPHAIASLKKA

-299 NKGLNI
+299 NKGLNV

-427 TLLGEVNFQKGMAL
+427 TLLGETNFQKGMTL
-441 YFKRHDGQ
+441 YFERHDGQ

-465 VNLEQF
+465 VDLEQF
-471 KRWYS
+471 KQWYS
-476 QAGTPRLNAVEHYD
+476 QSGTPRLNAIQKFD
-490 SAANTYTLTI
+490 SSSNTYTLTI
-500 EQNAPINQPDNKP
+500 EQTAPANQPENKK

-521 LLDES
+521 LLDAN
-526 GSSIELQYKG
+526 GQSIALQYKG
-536 LKVSNVLDVTDK
+536 KKLDHVLDVTNAT
-548 KQSYT
+548 QT
-553 FENVTCKPVAVL
+553 FSFDNILEKPVAVL
-565 LEDFSAPCILTQQTT
+565 LEDFSAPCILNQQTT
-580 ELELLHIMR
+580 EPELLHIMR

-595 SRWDAQQQLFIKAV
+595 SRWDAQQQLFIKAI
-609 KAAINSDTQFQLSD
+609 KSQITDATNSVLSS
-623 EIIEALRVL
+623 EIINALRVL
-632 IVSKQGDL
+632 INTKEGDL
-640 ALIAELLKLPSFDT
+640 ALIAELFKLPSFDT
-654 LAAEFEI
+654 LAAEFDV
-661 IPVDEIIRVVAQFEI
+661 IPVDDIIEITEKFEQ
-676 QIATSLNDELIAC
+676 QIADELADELLSC
-689 FGSLHDDGSINA
+689 YESLEDDGSISA
-701 EAVAVRSLQ
+701 SAVANRALK
-710 QICLHYLAKVPS
+710 QICLHYLAK
-722 TQTDKFIKLAAS
+722 TQSPEAVTFIKEAAS
-734 SSNMTNVLGA
+734 STNMTNVLGA

-754 LCDDLLSHFDS
+754 VRDELLSHFDS

-780 QAMQTG
+780 QAMQSGST
-786 EDAIINI
+786 AIDDI
-793 KSLYEHPSFD
+793 KALYEHPCFD

-817 SYFNTQ
+817 SHFNTA
-823 QFHRADGQGYELL
+823 QFHRADAQGYALL
-836 GDLLVK
+836 GDLLIK

-863 YDKTRSA
+863 YDDVRSQA
-870 LMKTQLERLSNLDG
+870 MKLQLQRLANLDG
-884 LSDDLFEK
+884 LSADLYEK
-892 VEKALN
+892 VEKALA